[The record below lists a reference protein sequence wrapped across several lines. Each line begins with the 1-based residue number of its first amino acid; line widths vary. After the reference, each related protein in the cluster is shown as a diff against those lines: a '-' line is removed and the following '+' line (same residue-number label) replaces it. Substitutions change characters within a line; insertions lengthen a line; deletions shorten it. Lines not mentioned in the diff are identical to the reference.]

1 MKQTEETEEM
11 EEFLLATKIWL
22 KKGYLLYLYF
32 NCATS
37 KYECNP
43 IYSVFLSKIELESFR
58 NKCTANY
65 KLYDNVEDM
74 LSDRQKLN
82 SNLENNNWS
91 FQVL

>member
-1 MKQTEETEEM
+1 MKQAEEM
-11 EEFLLATKIWL
+11 EEFLLPAKRWL

-32 NCATS
+32 SYATS

-43 IYSVFLSKIELESFR
+43 IDSVCLSKIELENFR
-58 NKCTANY
+58 NKYTANY

-82 SNLENNNWS
+82 NNL
-91 FQVL
+91 

>member
-1 MKQTEETEEM
+1 MKQAEEM
-11 EEFLLATKIWL
+11 EEFLLPAKRWL

-32 NCATS
+32 SCATS

-43 IYSVFLSKIELESFR
+43 IDSVCLSKIELENFR
-58 NKCTANY
+58 NKYTANY

>member
-1 MKQTEETEEM
+1 MKQAEEI
-11 EEFLLATKIWL
+11 EEFLLPAKRWL

-32 NCATS
+32 SYVTN
-37 KYECNP
+37 KYEYKP
-43 IYSVFLSKIELESFR
+43 IDPVFLSKIELENFR
-58 NKCTANY
+58 NKYTANY